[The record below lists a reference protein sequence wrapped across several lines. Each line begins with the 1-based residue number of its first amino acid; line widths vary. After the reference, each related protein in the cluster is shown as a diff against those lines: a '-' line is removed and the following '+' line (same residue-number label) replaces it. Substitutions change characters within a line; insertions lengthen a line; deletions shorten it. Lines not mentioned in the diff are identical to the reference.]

1 MNHSIRIMSE
11 KINTLIVDDHKMF
24 RDGIRALLE
33 KESNINVMADAET
46 LDDILNLLNKNRVDV
61 ILMDIDLG
69 TYSGIEATAKIKKQ
83 FPNVNVLAISMH
95 GEHNYIIKMIEAGA
109 TGYMLKNAGKEEML
123 NAIKSVAKGDSYF
136 SKEVSAQ
143 IFEHLKDRAVSKDA
157 EKVMLTNRETEI
169 LKLIAQEYSN
179 PEIADMLF
187 ISIRTV
193 DTHRRNLIEKL
204 GVKNTAG
211 LVRYALKNGLVE

>member
-1 MNHSIRIMSE
+1 MQE
-11 KINTLIVDDHKMF
+11 KIHILIVDDHKMF

-33 KESNINVMADAET
+33 KEHWIKVLPDAESVET
-46 LDDILNLLNKNRVDV
+46 IAESLDKNRVDV
-61 ILMDIDLG
+61 ILMDIDMG
-69 TYSGIEATAKIKKQ
+69 VFSGIDATAIIKKQ
-83 FPNVNVLAISMH
+83 HPGVNILAISMH

-109 TGYMLKNAGKEEML
+109 TGYVLKNAGKEEML
-123 NAIKSVAKGDSYF
+123 NAIKSIAAGDSYF
-136 SKEVSAQ
+136 SKEVSVQ
-143 IFEHLKDRAVSKDA
+143 IFEHLNNPHG
-157 EKVMLTNRETEI
+157 EKEKNKVLLTNRETEV

-179 PEIADMLF
+179 AEIADRLF

-211 LVRYALKNGLVE
+211 LVRYALKNGLVD